1 MERRG
6 FRINDRAAT
15 LTLTKAF
22 MRHGRGRNRI
32 LSGAAALGML
42 VLCIVFGISI
52 GKIETE
58 YISALRSRGSLACTF
73 LEDGT
78 MAQYANIKGLPYI
91 ESAGVKKTAG
101 QAHAGE
107 EFLGEVVMLDK
118 TGWEELT
125 APAYGQI
132 KGRYPQHAEE
142 IMLSLRTLE
151 TLGMKEPKIGD
162 AVELRIQIGL
172 FKEKK
177 EIFTL
182 CGWYTDYVEPETHIP
197 QCYVAEEKFEEWGI
211 DTEKPD
217 YILMKQKDDMSG
229 EKVEEKLYRDIPVVN
244 KSQQFIGGDTV
255 KSQVLESFV
264 GGYGAAGICAFLIL
278 LSVFLVI
285 TNVFC
290 ISFSRDIQSM
300 GQLTSLGATKRQ
312 IRKIYYRQMGNVL
325 IRGLFVGAV
334 LSAVVMMRVVP
345 KLLQNLYLYRMGEVS
360 VRYWL
365 HPEIGVAAAV
375 GVALAFLAA
384 SAYAVHKTVDMP
396 PWEAL
401 KYTGIPAKRKEGRPG
416 KKRKE
421 IRNEIAWMAARNV
434 LRTPKQFWMTVLSLV
449 LGVCVALSAA
459 VITRGMD
466 ETNEIAGRADFRI
479 RANGIQEVSKE
490 GEWIHMYD
498 EFSPFSE
505 SVKEKILSIQGL
517 KEERTII
524 KGIYME
530 VAYGEK
536 TLKPLTDAE
545 LDRPMSD
552 EEHAQYTFPIAN
564 LIRVVDE
571 EYVKELEDYV
581 EENGLKTD
589 ISLFKSGEG
598 VLLLHDHALSP
609 EMEKEADKVIGEEIV
624 FAHLLDKEEKEKR
637 LGLSM
642 EELMKLP
649 DVEPKT
655 EKMKMAGYLD
665 TAEKG
670 FPKLKGETKEENI
683 LYFLVT
689 PKGAEHLNSAVK
701 ILGFDLNVEKQREPA
716 AKAAIERILQEENA
730 KDEYLGLSL
739 ESKSD
744 DLSKAENLIMT
755 SRLLM
760 GGIGAVLILM
770 GILNYLYVIAMSTVS
785 RKKEFQV
792 LESVGMTKRQRKRM
806 LMLEGTL
813 YWTVVLAGVLAV
825 GIPAMKILGIYMS
838 GKVSYFRFFWPWR
851 EFLVSMVLLGVFC
864 VAVSGR
870 KELVE
875 VDF

>member
-6 FRINDRAAT
+6 FRINDHAVIAI
-15 LTLTKAF
+15 LTRAF
-22 MRHGRGRNRI
+22 MRHGKGRNRI
-32 LSGAAALGML
+32 LSGAAAVGML
-42 VLCIVFGISI
+42 VLCVVFGISI
-52 GKIETE
+52 GKIDTE

-91 ESAGVKKTAG
+91 ESAGIKKTAG
-101 QAHAGE
+101 QAYAGE
-107 EFLGEVVMLDK
+107 QYLGEVAMLDK
-118 TGWEELT
+118 AGWEELT

-132 KGRYPQHAEE
+132 NGEYPRHAEE
-142 IMLSLRTLE
+142 IMLSLRTLQS
-151 TLGMKEPKIGD
+151 LGMKEPRIGD
-162 AVELRIQIGL
+162 AVELRIRIGL
-172 FKEKK
+172 FKEKT
-177 EIFTL
+177 EMFTL
-182 CGWYTDYVEPETHIP
+182 CGWYTDYVEPETHSP
-197 QCYVAEEKFEEWGI
+197 QCYVSEEKFKEWGM
-211 DTEKPD
+211 DTKKPD

-229 EKVEEKLYRDIPVVN
+229 VKVEKKLYHDIPVVN

-255 KSQVLESFV
+255 KSQVMESFV
-264 GGYGAAGICAFLIL
+264 GGYGAAGVCAFLIL

-290 ISFSRDIQSM
+290 ISFSRDIQNM

-312 IRKIYYRQMGNVL
+312 IRKIYYRQMGIVL
-325 IRGLFVGAV
+325 IRGIFVGTV
-334 LSAVVMMRVVP
+334 LSAVVMIGVVP
-345 KLLQNLYLYRMGEVS
+345 KLLENLYLYRMGEVS
-360 VRYWL
+360 DGYRM
-365 HPEIGVAAAV
+365 HPEIFAAAAA

-401 KYTGIPAKRKEGRPG
+401 KYTGISSKRKDRCPRRRR
-416 KKRKE
+416 KKIKDE
-421 IRNEIAWMAARNV
+421 IVWMAVGNV
-434 LRTPKQFWMTVLSLV
+434 LRNPKQFWATVLSLV

-459 VITRGMD
+459 VITRGLD
-466 ETNEIAGRADFRI
+466 KTNEIAGRADFRI
-479 RANGIQEVSKE
+479 RANGILEVSKE
-490 GEWIHMYD
+490 GKWIHMYD

-505 SVKEKILSIQGL
+505 SVKEKILSIRGL

-530 VAYGEK
+530 IAYGEK

-545 LDRPMSD
+545 LDKPMSD

-571 EYVKELEDYV
+571 EYVEELEDYV
-581 EENGLKTD
+581 REKGLKTD

-637 LGLSM
+637 LGLSV

-649 DVEPKT
+649 DIEPKT
-655 EKMKMAGYLD
+655 ENMKMAGYLD
-665 TAEKG
+665 TADKG
-670 FPKLKGETKEENI
+670 FPKLKGEIKGENI

-689 PKGAEHLNSAVK
+689 QKGAERLNSAVK
-701 ILGFDLNVEKQREPA
+701 ILGFNLNVEKQREPA
-716 AKAAIERILQEENA
+716 AKAAIQQILQEENA
-730 KDEYLGLSL
+730 KDAYLGLSL

-744 DLSKAENLIMT
+744 ELSKAENLIMT

-770 GILNYLYVIAMSTVS
+770 GILNYLYVIAMSAVS
-785 RKKEFQV
+785 RRKEFQV

-806 LMLEGTL
+806 LMLEGAL
-813 YWTVVLAGVLAV
+813 YWTVVLVGVLAV
-825 GIPAMKILGIYMS
+825 AIPAMKILGIYMS
-838 GKVSYFRFFWPWR
+838 GKVAYFRFFWPWR
-851 EFLVSMVLLGVFC
+851 EFLLSMVLLGVFC
-864 VAVSGR
+864 VTVSGR
-870 KELVE
+870 KGLVE